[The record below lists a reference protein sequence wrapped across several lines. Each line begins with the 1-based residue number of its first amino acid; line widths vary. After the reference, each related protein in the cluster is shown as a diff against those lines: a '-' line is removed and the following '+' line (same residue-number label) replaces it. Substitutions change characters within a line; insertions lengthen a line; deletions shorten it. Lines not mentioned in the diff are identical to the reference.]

1 MAESHRYVYSKYI
14 VDRLKAENILHVTE
28 NWFAETALPLPAQF
42 LMNTS
47 HMVKK
52 KALGLDFRLVSL
64 WPINPR
70 NGPANE
76 FERIG

>member
-1 MAESHRYVYSKYI
+1 LAESHRYVYSKYI

-28 NWFAETALPLPAQF
+28 NWFAGTALPLPAQF

-52 KALGLDFRLVSL
+52 KALGLDFWSTGGLIVNKK
-64 WPINPR
+64 WQI
-70 NGPANE
+70 PAK
-76 FERIG
+76 